1 MKEVITTVI
10 NPNGIHARPA
20 SIFVNKAKEFQ
31 SKITVENMVTG
42 KAKDA
47 KAILGVMTLALV
59 KGTQIKITADGPDE
73 DVAIAA
79 MAELVDTGCG
89 EL

>member
-1 MKEVITTVI
+1 MKEVIKTVI

-20 SIFVNKAKEFQ
+20 SIFVSKAKEFQ
-31 SKITVENMVTG
+31 SKITVENIATG

-47 KAILGVMTLALV
+47 KSILGVMTLALV
-59 KGTQIKITADGPDE
+59 KGTEIKLTADGPDE
-73 DVAIAA
+73 DVAIQA
-79 MAELVDTGCG
+79 MADLVDAGCG

>member
-1 MKEVITTVI
+1 MKEVIKTVI
-10 NPNGIHARPA
+10 NPNGIHDRPA

-31 SKITVENMVTG
+31 SKITVENLATG

-59 KGTQIKITADGPDE
+59 KGTEIKITADGPDE
-73 DVAIAA
+73 DVAIQA
-79 MAELVDTGCG
+79 MADLVDAGCG